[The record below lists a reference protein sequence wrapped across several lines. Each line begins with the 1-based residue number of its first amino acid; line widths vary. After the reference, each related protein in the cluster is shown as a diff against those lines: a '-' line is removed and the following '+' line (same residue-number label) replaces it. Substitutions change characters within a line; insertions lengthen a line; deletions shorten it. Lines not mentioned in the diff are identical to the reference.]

1 MQPQAPFFALSQ
13 PQIQIW
19 LAAEHCPDK
28 ALFTE
33 SVLLTF
39 DQITPEQINYALN
52 CLVQQTEVLRLRIVQ
67 TDDGPM
73 QYDAGYTPFAC
84 RSVPFIDQS
93 AAQDYFDAQSRQP
106 IPLYAH
112 ALFDA
117 QILTFPAHTALLL
130 RVHHIISDTCGLV
143 ALLNHLFSFLA
154 GINPPPFNSF
164 LSLLTTP
171 DDCTNHAAFWHETLK
186 DAVLGATP
194 HPLSSPLSHKVAW
207 HRVCIG
213 HTRSQQLRELAKRL
227 GVSVYCVFFAAYALY
242 LSRALGTDDVTI
254 VVPRQNRPTDAH
266 RNASGMFTLAVPVR
280 VHLTPQ
286 TDFAALCQQVKSQSA
301 LAAQHK
307 AYGFSRILSDC
318 TKQNRH
324 TALSHFTLS
333 FLPYHLQTHGI
344 KVQWD
349 AHLGGAMTNLM
360 TVQIADWMNSGAYT
374 LLIDYRAEYY
384 ARSEIIAFADS
395 LLYLIDQSI
404 TQSNCP
410 LNCFSVLSSA
420 QKEYLFQQQ
429 TGPDLP
435 FDQTDTI
442 VSRLRRQVAKT
453 PNTRAL
459 SGKGTCY
466 TFSELDAASDRVAQN
481 LLMRGIAPQSL
492 IAFLLPRTTTLPVI
506 LFGILKVG
514 AAFVPID
521 FSYPEERIR
530 YILADSNAA
539 ALITTSDISNLCG
552 CPVISPNALLSQ
564 SPTPAPPFPNI
575 QPDWLCYLIYTS
587 GTTGKPKGVMLEHR
601 GIVNFTQPDN
611 NEFNRDICYN
621 GKGIVAVGSICFD
634 ISMFELFITLLNGI
648 PVVFSDENGMNNPAA
663 LASYLTESGANILH
677 CTPSRLLAYL
687 EEPSFHQAM
696 QGVDIVL
703 AAGEAFTQPLLHALR
718 QATSARLYNGYGPT
732 EVTIG
737 ATIGLIDEQITIGAT
752 IAGAH
757 IYLLDKRQRMVPPG
771 TLGEIAVGGLGLAR
785 GYWQRPELTAQRF
798 ITLTDSPIPER
809 VYLTGDLGY
818 ALPDGRLIYSG
829 RNDEQVKLRGLRIEL
844 SEVERCIESYEGV
857 RQCAALVKEIDGRQH
872 LCCYYAA
879 PTPYD
884 SAALKQHAGAFL
896 ARYMVPDVFHYLPDL
911 PHTTNGKIDKKQLS
925 TIDLAITRTY
935 IAPHTA
941 CEQILCQIF
950 SQVLHLDEQ
959 QIGVTDSFFELGGTS
974 LQAARIV
981 LLAKRAGITLEYG
994 MIFEHPTARELAQ
1007 CVQTDQNLIPAR
1019 PISLLPS
1026 SEQHALCTS
1035 EEQTILREVLRK
1047 NYDYQKGTHALGTIL
1062 LTGATGFLGIHIL
1075 HELLTTTESTIYC
1088 VVRPKNRITCEKRL
1102 KGALFYYFENSFDTA
1117 FGKRLFAI
1125 NGDILHDPI
1134 ADLPTGV
1141 SIDTV
1146 IHCAANVSHFG
1157 VDDRIRQ
1164 TNVDGVHN
1172 LISFCMTHNA
1182 ALIHISTLSVGG
1194 FIDQEQADMG
1204 VCLSEQRLWLRQD
1217 LSNAYLESKF
1227 LAEKSILLQV
1237 PNGLRAKIM
1246 RVGNLQ
1252 GRLSD
1257 GEFQMNQASNG
1268 FAKLLQ
1274 SMVKTGRCPYT
1285 LAHSRVN
1292 FSPVDAVARAIC
1304 CMAGSQAPYTVF
1316 HIFDDHDLP
1325 VSHLLEQLA
1334 AIGYPIEVLSDQA
1347 FDAFLSEAAEHPELR
1362 GALDG
1367 FLTRVTGGRHLVET
1381 PCESSF
1387 SLHALAQ
1394 EGFHWPV
1401 ITPAY
1406 LNAYL
1411 TGLDTL
1417 GTFLR

>member
-1 MQPQAPFFALSQ
+1 MQSQAPFFALSQ
-13 PQIQIW
+13 PQMQIW
-19 LAAEHCPDK
+19 LAAEHYPDK

-39 DQITPEQINYALN
+39 DQITPEQLNHALN
-52 CLVQQTEVLRLRIVQ
+52 RLVQQTEVLRLRIVQ

-84 RSVPFIDQS
+84 RCVPFMDQF
-93 AAQDYFDAQSRQP
+93 AAHDYFDAQSRQP
-106 IPLYAH
+106 IALYAH

-130 RVHHIISDTCGLV
+130 RVHHIISDTCGLT
-143 ALLNHLFSFLA
+143 ALLNHLFCLLA
-154 GINPPPFNSF
+154 AVPPQPFDSF

-171 DDCTNHAAFWHETLK
+171 DDCTDHATFWHETLK
-186 DAVLGATP
+186 DAVFGSTP
-194 HPLSSPLSHKVAW
+194 HPLSGSLGYKIDW
-207 HRVCIG
+207 HRICVG
-213 HTRSQQLRELAKRL
+213 HTRSEQLRILAKRL

-254 VVPRQNRPTDAH
+254 LVPRQNRPTDAH
-266 RNASGMFTLAVPVR
+266 RNACGMFTLAVPVR
-280 VHLTPQ
+280 VRLTPQ
-286 TDFAALCQQVKSQSA
+286 IDFAELCQQVKSQSA

-307 AYGFSRILSDC
+307 AYGLSRILSDC
-318 TKQNRH
+318 VQENHH

-333 FLPYHLQTHGI
+333 FLPYHLQTHDI
-344 KVQWD
+344 TVQCD

-360 TVQIADWMNSGAYT
+360 TAQIADWMNDGAYT
-374 LLIDYRAEYY
+374 LLIDYRADYY
-384 ARSEIIAFADS
+384 AHSEITAFADS
-395 LLYLIDQSI
+395 LCYLIDQAISQPDCSVNAFAVL
-404 TQSNCP
+404 TQ
-410 LNCFSVLSSA
+410 A
-420 QKEYLFQQQ
+420 QKKYLFQQQ
-429 TGPDLP
+429 AGANLP
-435 FDQTDTI
+435 FDPTDTI
-442 VSRLRRQVAKT
+442 VSRLRAQAVKT
-453 PNTRAL
+453 PNARAL

-466 TFSELDAASDRVAQN
+466 TFCELDTISDHIAQN
-481 LLMRGIAPQSL
+481 LLALGIVPQSL
-492 IAFLLPRTTTLPVI
+492 VAFLLPRTTTLPVI
-506 LFGILKVG
+506 LLGILKAG
-514 AAFVPID
+514 CAFVPID
-521 FSYPEERIR
+521 YSYPEERIR
-530 YILADSNAA
+530 YILADSKSAV
-539 ALITTSDISNLCG
+539 LITTSDMPNLSDCL
-552 CPVISPNALLSQ
+552 VISPDVLLCKPAIS
-564 SPTPAPPFPNI
+564 APPLPEI

-634 ISMFELFITLLNGI
+634 ISMFELFVTLLNGI
-648 PVVFSDENGMNNPAA
+648 PVVFADENGMNNPAA

-703 AAGEAFTQPLLHALR
+703 AAGESFTQPLLHALR

-737 ATIGLIDEQITIGAT
+737 ATIGLIDQQITIGST

-757 IYLLDKRQRMVPPG
+757 IYLLDKQQRMVPPG
-771 TLGEIAVGGLGLAR
+771 TTGEIAVGGLGLAR

-798 ITLTDSPIPER
+798 VTLSDSPTPER

-818 ALPDGRLIYSG
+818 ALPDGRLIYGG

-844 SEVERCIESYEGV
+844 SEVERCIESYGDI
-857 RQCAALVKEIDGRQH
+857 RQCAALVKVIGGRQH

-896 ARYMVPDVFHYLPDL
+896 TRYMVPDLFHYLPDL
-911 PHTTNGKIDKKQLS
+911 PHTTNGKIDKKQLEA
-925 TIDLAITRTY
+925 IDITVKRTY
-935 IAPHTA
+935 VAPHTA
-941 CEQILCQIF
+941 CEQVLCQIF
-950 SQVLHLDEQ
+950 AQVLHLDEQ
-959 QIGVTDSFFELGGTS
+959 QVGVTDSFFDLGGTS

-981 LLAKRAGITLEYG
+981 LLAKRADITLEYG
-994 MIFEHPTARELAQ
+994 MIFEHPTARELAK
-1007 CVQTDQNLIPAR
+1007 CVQTGGNLIPAR
-1019 PISLLPS
+1019 TLSLPS
-1026 SEQHALCTS
+1026 ACDDNALCS
-1035 EEQTILREVLRK
+1035 PQEQAILRDVLGK
-1047 NYDYQKGTHALGTIL
+1047 NRDYQKGVHTLGTIL

-1075 HELLTTTESTIYC
+1075 HQLLTTTDSTIYC
-1088 VVRPKNRITCEKRL
+1088 VVRPKNRITSEKRL
-1102 KGALFYYFENSFDTA
+1102 KGALFYYFENSFDAA
-1117 FGKRLFAI
+1117 FGKRLFAV

-1134 ADLPTGV
+1134 ADLPADAQ
-1141 SIDTV
+1141 IDTV

-1157 VDDRIRQ
+1157 ADDRIRQ
-1164 TNVDGVHN
+1164 TNVDGVCN
-1172 LISFCMTHNA
+1172 LISFCKAHDA
-1182 ALIHISTLSVGG
+1182 ALVHISTLSVGG
-1194 FIDQEQADMG
+1194 FIDQAQADMG
-1204 VCLSEQRLWLRQD
+1204 VSLSEQRLWLRQD
-1217 LSNAYLESKF
+1217 LSNVYLESKF
-1227 LAEKSILLQV
+1227 LAEKSILLQI

-1252 GRLSD
+1252 GRLTD
-1257 GEFQMNQASNG
+1257 GEFQMNQSSNG
-1268 FAKLLQ
+1268 FTKLLQ
-1274 SMVKTGRCPYT
+1274 SMVKTGRCPHT
-1285 LAHSRVN
+1285 LAYSRVN

-1304 CMAGSQAPYTVF
+1304 RMAGSQDPYTIF

-1325 VSHLLEQLA
+1325 VSYLLEQLA
-1334 AIGYPIEVLSDQA
+1334 AIGYPIEVISDQA
-1347 FDAFLSEAAEHPELR
+1347 FDAFVMESAEQPQLCD
-1362 GALDG
+1362 ALDG

-1381 PCESSF
+1381 PCESRF
-1387 SLHALAQ
+1387 SLDALAL
-1394 EGFHWPV
+1394 EGFHWPA

-1406 LNAYL
+1406 LHTYL